1 LVCPKNGDAHNFVE
15 LQYEP
20 RYVDGTKAC
29 PAMLDIFGVRL
40 YTDLLRRDLS
50 HAFIESTTPW
60 VANIWVF

>member
-1 LVCPKNGDAHNFVE
+1 
-15 LQYEP
+15 
-20 RYVDGTKAC
+20 
-29 PAMLDIFGVRL
+29 MLDIFGVRL